1 MFWKPAWRC
10 ARPFSSR
17 TLRRQP
23 TAQACSLVPPQMTGD
38 ICQHSTNLW
47 LITVN
52 SNNIAPPATLACSS
66 AFHCPLRKYI
76 IGMRCRPAD
85 ASGCQKYL
93 NLQASTN
100 GTFCRVMTC
109 AMEVLRFDVS
119 SNVGVGGACDA
130 ASLTAAAVRKRF
142 LELSVAVHPDK
153 NSHPQAEQVACCC
166 P

>member
-66 AFHCPLRKYI
+66 AFQLSAKKVYHRH
-76 IGMRCRPAD
+76 A
-85 ASGCQKYL
+85 
-93 NLQASTN
+93 LQASRCFWLPKVFKSTSAN
-100 GTFCRVMTC
+100 KLHLLQSDDM
-109 AMEVLRFDVS
+109 
-119 SNVGVGGACDA
+119 CDGSA
-130 ASLTAAAVRKRF
+130 AL
-142 LELSVAVHPDK
+142 
-153 NSHPQAEQVACCC
+153 
-166 P
+166 